1 MKYEK
6 DSQLSY
12 SLGAFPTFEL
22 LLNKPNDVVC
32 VYYHEKTTFSQDITK
47 IKNYCENNNIPF
59 KQNSKIINSIAK
71 KDNVFIMAEFKKFS
85 DNLDNGNQIVLV
97 NPSDMGN
104 AGTIMRTSL
113 GFGYKNLVLITPC
126 IDVFNPKVIRSS
138 MGAIFSLNIKHYPS
152 FEEYAKHNDI
162 KKYLF
167 MLDGKNILQDIDI
180 KENENHALI
189 FGNEAT
195 GLDDSLKKYGD
206 TVLIKHSNKIDSLN
220 LSISIGIAI
229 YDFSKKN
236 IKNA

>member
-6 DSQLSY
+6 DSQISY
-12 SLGAFPTFEL
+12 TLGAFPTFEL
-22 LLNKPNDVVC
+22 LLNKPKNVVC
-32 VYYHEKTTFSQDITK
+32 VYYHEKTTFSPDILK
-47 IKNYCENNNIPF
+47 IKDYCEKNNIPF
-59 KQNSKIINSIAK
+59 KQNSKIINTIAK
-71 KDNVFIMAEFKKFS
+71 KDNVFIMAEFNKFL
-85 DNLDNGNQIVLV
+85 DNLENGNQIVLV

-104 AGTIMRTSL
+104 AGTIMRTAL

-138 MGAIFSLNIKHYPS
+138 MGAIFSLNIQHYSS
-152 FEEYAKHNDI
+152 FEDYVKHNDI

-167 MLDGKNILQDIDI
+167 MLDGKNILQNIDI
-180 KENENHALI
+180 KEKENHALV

-195 GLDDSLKKYGD
+195 GLDASLKQYGD

-229 YDFSKKN
+229 YEFSKKN
-236 IKNA
+236 I